1 MVAVSKVGSAS
12 AVFQPIKSVGAAL
25 HLPYVALI
33 TDHVMVPGILVVN
46 VKWRGRTYVGTLF
59 DSSRQPDQGQNRY

>member
-25 HLPYVALI
+25 HLPYVALSRDGSRYSGRQRQVAGEDI
-33 TDHVMVPGILVVN
+33 
-46 VKWRGRTYVGTLF
+46 RGDTLRLLQTTG
-59 DSSRQPDQGQNRY
+59 SGPE

>member
-25 HLPYVALI
+25 HLLSPY
-33 TDHVMVPGILVVN
+33 HVMVPGILVVN

>member
-25 HLPYVALI
+25 HLPHVALSVLSRDGSRYSGGQRQVAGEDI
-33 TDHVMVPGILVVN
+33 
-46 VKWRGRTYVGTLF
+46 RGDTLRLLQTTG
-59 DSSRQPDQGQNRY
+59 SGPE